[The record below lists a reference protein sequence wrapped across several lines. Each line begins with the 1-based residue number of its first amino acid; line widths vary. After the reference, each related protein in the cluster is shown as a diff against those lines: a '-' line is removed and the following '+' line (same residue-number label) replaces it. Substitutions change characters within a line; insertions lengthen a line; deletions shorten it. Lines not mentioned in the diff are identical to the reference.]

1 MSCSLEPC
9 YKSPYHRAACVT
21 LLPKSRS
28 SMLFVKEAVSGAG
41 AGCSCMQPCQMPLF
55 LLNCRSAQ
63 ELPFFSSQMSCI
75 LLLNGRFCLF
85 FFLLIRLFH
94 SSCFKTRR
102 SCLSFKKNK
111 ERSKAS
117 SSDAG
122 GPILWGQWCHH
133 GSVQRIH
140 KDERAGCQLL
150 GGCHRLLVKRPLV
163 CRCGTR
169 ALLCRLVKSKAGT
182 SCGTLRAYT
191 AKHIKAL
198 RCGQTPLSFPLRRE
212 FVLDSKSDVST
223 QSKSGQLACRLY
235 LDPALLCEPCMD
247 QELVAGNLQALMLGW
262 NDPSLTCALCLHPSM
277 LPDFLI
283 LIALSV
289 LTGRREALQL

>member
-1 MSCSLEPC
+1 
-9 YKSPYHRAACVT
+9 
-21 LLPKSRS
+21 
-28 SMLFVKEAVSGAG
+28 
-41 AGCSCMQPCQMPLF
+41 
-55 LLNCRSAQ
+55 
-63 ELPFFSSQMSCI
+63 MSCI
-75 LLLNGRFCLF
+75 LLLNGRFDLIF
-85 FFLLIRLFH
+85 LAQSAVPQFLLQDKAQLTIF
-94 SSCFKTRR
+94 
-102 SCLSFKKNK
+102 NK
-111 ERSKAS
+111 QQGEVEEAS
-117 SSDAG
+117 NSDAG
-122 GPILWGQWCHH
+122 GPILWGQWSHH
-133 GSVQRIH
+133 GSVQHIH
-140 KDERAGCQLL
+140 KDEQPGCQLL

-212 FVLDSKSDVST
+212 CVLNSRSDVST

-235 LDPALLCEPCMD
+235 LDPALLYEPCMD

-262 NDPSLTCALCLHPSM
+262 NDPSLTRALCLHPSM

-289 LTGRREALQL
+289 LTGRREALQLQAGECQFPAALKLKLGTVQATSGL